1 MARPAPPRKQQG
13 HPPQPPLESPLAPP
27 GWPQACLGRTQGPGA
42 SPAVSGPVLPG
53 RFSYSPRKDETWALH
68 ETKKGLGRLH
78 RGAGVSLQSPST
90 GPSLPASW
98 RFCSLGPA
106 SRPWPGALL
115 RYLPTEQP
123 PFRPFLSRAQSS
135 PASRGRAP
143 QPPHPSSQQAPGARG
158 HKGMQA
164 KFVPCDEAEA
174 GSHSAGEAAEG
185 CGAPGGWVSP
195 GAGTPPRPR
204 LPITDLTHGGKAN
217 QRHPGVAGLHDVEA
231 LAFGGGRLG
240 GLQQLGPILGQ
251 LRLQQAQVVLGG

>member
-53 RFSYSPRKDETWALH
+53 RFSYSPRKDETWALL
-68 ETKKGLGRLH
+68 ETKKGLERPR

-123 PFRPFLSRAQSS
+123 PSAPSC
-135 PASRGRAP
+135 PGHRAP
-143 QPPHPSSQQAPGARG
+143 QRAGAEHPSPCIPAPSRHWGHVGKRACGQSLCPATRQRPGATPQERQPRG
-158 HKGMQA
+158 AGPQG
-164 KFVPCDEAEA
+164 A
-174 GSHSAGEAAEG
+174 GSPPALA
-185 CGAPGGWVSP
+185 
-195 GAGTPPRPR
+195 PPRPR